1 MRAAALAIALAAA
14 IPMIALADSPV
25 ADLGSV
31 LAPTPTPDYIEA
43 TPSATIL
50 DGPFTA
56 QEYADFITA
65 NGLNGS
71 GVVAA
76 LTLLGFKRG
85 YARTWLERGRQRAMV
100 ERVFEFSAGS
110 GAHSFYGQN
119 KLGAQT
125 SKSYKGDI
133 DTSSVPKSFGVKV
146 DESSTNEFIGVFE
159 KGNDFYEV
167 LMASLTEDLT
177 TDLQAQILAQYRVAP
192 DQTIPKSQWTSSFT
206 AGVANSPAFVTG
218 AILAGVVILALML
231 GVVLLVIV
239 LVRRGSRAQPVPIG
253 ISMSPDGAWWWD
265 GMQWRDATLE
275 APPGAHRSPDGAFWW
290 DGQAWRA
297 LPAPRYPG

>member
-14 IPMIALADSPV
+14 IPVIALADSPV

-31 LAPTPTPDYIEA
+31 LAPTPAADYVEA
-43 TPSATIL
+43 TPDATIL

-56 QEYADFITA
+56 QEYADFINA
-65 NGLNGS
+65 NGLNGN

-76 LTLLGFKRG
+76 FAVYGFKRG
-85 YARTWLERGRQRAMV
+85 YAGTWVERGRQRVLV

-110 GAHSFYGQN
+110 GAHSFFGNN

-125 SKSYKGDI
+125 SKIYTGDI
-133 DTSSVPKSFGVKV
+133 DTSAVPKSFGVRA
-146 DESSTNEFIGVFE
+146 DEKGTSEFIALFE
-159 KGNDFYEV
+159 KGNDVYEV
-167 LMASLTEDLT
+167 LMASQTEDLT
-177 TDLQAQILAQYRVAP
+177 PELQAQLLAQYRFAP

-206 AGVANSPAFVTG
+206 AGVSNSPAFVTG

-231 GVVLLVIV
+231 GVVVLVIA

-253 ISMSPDGAWWWD
+253 LSLSPDGAYWWD
-265 GMQWRDATLE
+265 GTQWRDATLE

-297 LPAPRYPG
+297 LPAPRFPG

>member
-31 LAPTPTPDYIEA
+31 LAPTPTADYIEA

-85 YARTWLERGRQRAMV
+85 YARTWLERGQRRAMV

-159 KGNDFYEV
+159 KGNDSYEV

-177 TDLQAQILAQYRVAP
+177 TECWEWCCSSSSWCGADRGLSRSPSGSACRRMAP
-192 DQTIPKSQWTSSFT
+192 
-206 AGVANSPAFVTG
+206 GGGTG
-218 AILAGVVILALML
+218 CSG
-231 GVVLLVIV
+231 GTQRSK
-239 LVRRGSRAQPVPIG
+239 RR
-253 ISMSPDGAWWWD
+253 
-265 GMQWRDATLE
+265 LE
-275 APPGAHRSPDGAFWW
+275 RTAPPTEPSGGTGKPGAPSPPRGIRARASPGPACACWRTRRPRAARPGA
-290 DGQAWRA
+290 GA
-297 LPAPRYPG
+297 

>member
-31 LAPTPTPDYIEA
+31 LAPTPTADYIEA

-146 DESSTNEFIGVFE
+146 DESSTSEFIGVFE

-167 LMASLTEDLT
+167 LT

-218 AILAGVVILALML
+218 AILAGVVILALM
-231 GVVLLVIV
+231 
-239 LVRRGSRAQPVPIG
+239 RRGSRAQPVPVG
-253 ISMSPDGAWWWD
+253 LSMSPDGAYWWD

-275 APPGAHRSPDGAFWW
+275 APPGAYRSPDGAFWW